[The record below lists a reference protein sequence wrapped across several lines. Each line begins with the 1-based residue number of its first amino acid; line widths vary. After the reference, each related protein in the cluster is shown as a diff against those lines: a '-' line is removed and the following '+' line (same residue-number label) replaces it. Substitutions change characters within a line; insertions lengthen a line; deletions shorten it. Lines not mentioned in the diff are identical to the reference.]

1 MDVGPEPGCY
11 DRGVTAREHS
21 AARASFRRPDGTRSS
36 HHGRALVAVVGGVAM
51 LAIAAC
57 SGLTADQ
64 RVIVGP
70 PQELP
75 AGTTPATVAPG
86 AAPAAPAAPAQGS
99 GAATAATPSPPA
111 APAVPVGSTLLPI
124 FFVRDGKLGVARRA
138 LPADAKIVDNA
149 LAALLQGPTEVEAA
163 AGLTTAVPSLTRVR
177 STALMGDVL
186 VVDLSGS
193 FSALGPPGSS
203 ELRLAQIVY
212 TVSVFPVRVLFHI
225 DGQPARAVGG
235 YILPDRPVTRDDFAS
250 WAPPVLVESVGPEDV
265 LSNGIEISGSTAM
278 ADTGVGMRIS
288 DAAGQVLFE
297 GATRST
303 RDDGLRHPFRAAAP
317 FLLSRPGPG
326 TLTVWELEPAPGTTP
341 LVLTLSL
348 IHI

>member
-1 MDVGPEPGCY
+1 MDVGPEPGWY
-11 DRGVTAREHS
+11 DRGVTRQGLR
-21 AARASFRRPDGTRSS
+21 AARASLRRLDRARSG
-36 HHGRALVAVVGGVAM
+36 HRPRPLVATVSGVTL
-51 LAIAAC
+51 LALAGC
-57 SGLTADQ
+57 SVLASDQ
-64 RVIVGP
+64 RVVVGP
-70 PQELP
+70 PQELS

-86 AAPAAPAAPAQGS
+86 ATPATPAQGTGTAPAA
-99 GAATAATPSPPA
+99 TPTPPA
-111 APAVPVGSTLLPI
+111 APAVPAGSTLLPI

-149 LAALLQGPTEVEAA
+149 LGALLQGPTEAEAA

-177 STALMGDVL
+177 GMALMGDVL
-186 VVDLSGS
+186 VVDVSGS

-235 YILPDRPVTRDDFAS
+235 YILPDRPVTRDDFAA

-265 LSNGIEISGSTAM
+265 LTNGIEISGSTAV

-297 GATRST
+297 GVTRST

-341 LVLTLSL
+341 LVLTIPVQLA
-348 IHI
+348 

>member
-1 MDVGPEPGCY
+1 M
-11 DRGVTAREHS
+11 
-21 AARASFRRPDGTRSS
+21 
-36 HHGRALVAVVGGVAM
+36 
-51 LAIAAC
+51 
-57 SGLTADQ
+57 
-64 RVIVGP
+64 
-70 PQELP
+70 
-75 AGTTPATVAPG
+75 
-86 AAPAAPAAPAQGS
+86 
-99 GAATAATPSPPA
+99 
-111 APAVPVGSTLLPI
+111 
-124 FFVRDGKLGVARRA
+124 RDGKLGVARRA

-149 LAALLQGPTEVEAA
+149 LGALLQGPSEAETA
-163 AGLTTAVPSLTRVR
+163 AGLTTAVPGLTRVR

-193 FSALGPPGSS
+193 FSTLGPPGSS

-235 YILPDRPVTRDDFAS
+235 YILPDRPVTRDDFAA

-265 LSNGIEISGSTAM
+265 LTNGTEISGSTAV

-297 GATRST
+297 GITRST

-317 FLLSRPGPG
+317 FLLSQPGPG
-326 TLTVWELEPAPGTTP
+326 TLTVWELEPVARHDTSGVDHPRPPRLTAWHPGPTRRSRTLTSRCRPPRRGHSLRRHRSRRPHRRLRHQLLLPLTRAAATAARRAARRTP
-341 LVLTLSL
+341 SPRSVQAGRHGGPCCWPSPWRWPSRTHRSSCSACPTSTASSTPPWSRPRG
-348 IHI
+348 

>member
-1 MDVGPEPGCY
+1 MDVGPQHGWY
-11 DRGVTAREHS
+11 DRGVIRQERS
-21 AARASFRRPDGTRSS
+21 AARVDRRLRGAGSGDRRPRPLITTACG
-36 HHGRALVAVVGGVAM
+36 VAVLSLAGCGAM
-51 LAIAAC
+51 A
-57 SGLTADQ
+57 SES
-64 RVIVGP
+64 RVVVGP
-70 PQELP
+70 PHDP
-75 AGTTPATVAPG
+75 VGTTPATAAPGAAVAPAQG
-86 AAPAAPAAPAQGS
+86 ATGAPAAAPAAPAG
-99 GAATAATPSPPA
+99 PA
-111 APAVPVGSTLLPI
+111 APAVPAGSTLLPI
-124 FFVRDGKLGVARRA
+124 YFVRDGRLGVARRA
-138 LPADAKIVDNA
+138 LPADAKIVDSA
-149 LAALLQGPTEVEAA
+149 LAALLQGPTEAEAA
-163 AGLTTAVPSLTRVR
+163 AGLSTAVPSLTRVR

-186 VVDLSGS
+186 VVDVSGS

-235 YILPDRPVTRDDFAS
+235 YVLPDRPVTRDDFAA

-265 LSNGIEISGSTAM
+265 LTNGTEISGSTAV
-278 ADTGVGMRIS
+278 ADTGVGVRIS

-297 GATRST
+297 GSTRST

-341 LVLTLSL
+341 LVLTIPVQLA
-348 IHI
+348 

>member
-1 MDVGPEPGCY
+1 MDVGSRPGWY
-11 DRGVTAREHS
+11 DRGVIRQERR
-21 AARASFRRPDGTRSS
+21 AARFDSRRP
-36 HHGRALVAVVGGVAM
+36 GRHRHAHPRRHPLFA
-51 LAIAAC
+51 AAC
-57 SGLTADQ
+57 VVALASIAGCGAITSGQ
-64 RVIVGP
+64 RVVVGP
-70 PQELP
+70 PGDVS

-86 AAPAAPAAPAQGS
+86 AAPAVSSQEASGAPAA
-99 GAATAATPSPPA
+99 
-111 APAVPVGSTLLPI
+111 APASAVPAGSTLLPI
-124 FFVRDGKLGVARRA
+124 YFVRDGRLGVARRA

-149 LAALLQGPTEVEAA
+149 LGALLQGPTEAETA
-163 AGLTTAVPSLTRVR
+163 AGLSTAVPTLTRVH

-186 VVDLSGS
+186 VIDVSGS

-212 TVSVFPVRVLFHI
+212 TVSVFPVRVQFQI

-235 YILPDRPVTRDDFAS
+235 YILPDRPVTRDDFAA

-265 LSNGIEISGSTAM
+265 LTNGTEISGSTAA

-297 GATRST
+297 GSTRST
-303 RDDGLRHPFRAAAP
+303 RDDGLRHSFRAAAP
-317 FLLSRPGPG
+317 FLLSQPGPG

-341 LVLTLSL
+341 LVLTIPVQLA
-348 IHI
+348 

>member
-1 MDVGPEPGCY
+1 MYVRPQHGWY
-11 DRGVTAREHS
+11 DRGVTRREGTFARLRLP
-21 AARASFRRPDGTRSS
+21 AAGSV
-36 HHGRALVAVVGGVAM
+36 ALLMV
-51 LAIAAC
+51 AAC
-57 SGLTADQ
+57 GAISPESAVT
-64 RVIVGP
+64 VSPV
-70 PQELP
+70 QEL
-75 AGTTPATVAPG
+75 AGGTTPATAAPG
-86 AAPAAPAAPAQGS
+86 ATPAPAAGTNPPVAAGQ
-99 GAATAATPSPPA
+99 T
-111 APAVPVGSTLLPI
+111 APAVPAGSALLPI
-124 FFVRDGKLGVARRA
+124 FFVRDGKLGVARRP

-149 LAALLQGPTEVEAA
+149 VGALLQGPTEAETA
-163 AGLTTAVPSLTRVR
+163 AGLTTAVPGLTRVR

-186 VVDLSGS
+186 VIDLSGS
-193 FSALGPPGSS
+193 FSTLGPPGSS

-235 YILPDRPVTRDDFAS
+235 YILPDRPVTRDDFAA

-265 LSNGIEISGSTAM
+265 LTNGTEISGSTAT

-297 GATRST
+297 GITRST

-317 FLLSRPGPG
+317 FLLSQPGPG

-341 LVLTLSL
+341 LVLTIPVRLA
-348 IHI
+348 

>member
-1 MDVGPEPGCY
+1 
-11 DRGVTAREHS
+11 
-21 AARASFRRPDGTRSS
+21 
-36 HHGRALVAVVGGVAM
+36 VVGGVAM
-51 LAIAAC
+51 LSIAGCGVLA
-57 SGLTADQ
+57 SDQ
-64 RVIVGP
+64 RVVVGP
-70 PQELP
+70 PEELP

-86 AAPAAPAAPAQGS
+86 AAPAASAAPAQGS
-99 GAATAATPSPPA
+99 GAAPAATSTAPA
-111 APAVPVGSTLLPI
+111 APAVPAGSTLLPI

-149 LAALLQGPTEVEAA
+149 LAALLQGPTEVETA

-177 STALMGDVL
+177 GTALMGDVL
-186 VVDLSGS
+186 VVDVSGS

-265 LSNGIEISGSTAM
+265 LTNGIEISGSTAT

-341 LVLTLSL
+341 LVLTIPVQLA
-348 IHI
+348 